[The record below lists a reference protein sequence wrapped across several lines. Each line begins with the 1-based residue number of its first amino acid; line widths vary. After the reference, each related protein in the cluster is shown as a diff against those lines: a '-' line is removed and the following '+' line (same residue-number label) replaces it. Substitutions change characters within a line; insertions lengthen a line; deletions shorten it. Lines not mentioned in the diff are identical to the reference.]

1 MFLGS
6 FATTTQAFIPASML
20 SGIAVGSQITGMA
33 FRLDSS
39 ASTSPASDLTWTN
52 YDIVLSQPSA
62 TFSTNTATP
71 FASNLGADATAVRSG
86 SLTITA
92 GSYTGGGSP
101 NPFGPFIL
109 FTTPYT
115 YTGTALVIQIRSSGA
130 SGADFV
136 LDSDANFLGTEL
148 LNGAGYAGTT
158 GSSSIGRI
166 PVTELQFGPAQSGVP
181 EPGSLSLFAAEPLP
195 FSYCAGA
202 EEAAKD
208 CFSHGGRTPW
218 SAGRSPDRPLRGP
231 YFWKYFSYHLID
243 RSIKST

>member
-1 MFLGS
+1 MKVIFAAAIFAAACVQGGTIVIPAANAAAEGSGAADVGNMFLGS

-109 FTTPYT
+109 FTTPYI

-136 LDSDANFLGTEL
+136 LDSDVNFLGTEL

-158 GSSSIGRI
+158 GSSSISRI

-181 EPGSLSLFAAEPLP
+181 EPGSLSL
-195 FSYCAGA
+195 
-202 EEAAKD
+202 
-208 CFSHGGRTPW
+208 
-218 SAGRSPDRPLRGP
+218 
-231 YFWKYFSYHLID
+231 
-243 RSIKST
+243 